1 MTGGE
6 AKGQPKNR
14 AEPFRISPRGRLTP
28 KYAGR
33 RRRGLRYCK
42 INVDFDM
49 RNGFLDIYPPS
60 EEEHAVLHRAG
71 ILAAPTM
78 LRMRFPAS
86 PSSGGPSRGPGC
98 KLPLKGLPKK
108 RGGVQVFLGCIVR
121 RWAFPPVR
129 PSTQLCLNYTV
140 EGATRIISPC
150 ASKLLGCPRCGTR
163 PAL

>member
-28 KYAGR
+28 KV
-33 RRRGLRYCK
+33 RGETTSGPALYCK

-86 PSSGGPSRGPGC
+86 PSSGGPSRGPG
-98 KLPLKGLPKK
+98 
-108 RGGVQVFLGCIVR
+108 
-121 RWAFPPVR
+121 
-129 PSTQLCLNYTV
+129 SN
-140 EGATRIISPC
+140 
-150 ASKLLGCPRCGTR
+150 CP
-163 PAL
+163 

>member
-86 PSSGGPSRGPGC
+86 PSSGGPSRGPGSNC
-98 KLPLKGLPKK
+98 PFKRLAKKKG
-108 RGGVQVFLGCIVR
+108 RGPGFFGVHSTSLGLSPSC
-121 RWAFPPVR
+121 